1 MDSTRDDWRTH
12 HLLVL
17 VVLSVLH
24 VAVIVGLFTVP
35 ALAVS
40 LKQEL
45 GLSSE
50 TIGYSSSL
58 IFVMCGLTSIVFVG
72 TTAKFGGGKVLQA
85 SLVVMSAGGLLVAIS
100 EGSILFF
107 AGLGLFGLGYG
118 VMMPVTSVVLA
129 QFTPASRK
137 NFSFS
142 TKQSGT
148 PIGATIAGIACPF
161 LAAAWGWEASFLLI
175 AATCALGALGLLFF
189 AKAWDVTADSKRK
202 IQSPGAGIRIIAA
215 DPTLRR
221 LVATGLFFSMSQ
233 LASTS
238 FLVLYMVE
246 DLQRAPATAGFYFS
260 LAYASGFAGRFVS
273 GWLADRYNDTIGVL
287 VFNGV
292 LAAVAAGV
300 LAMVSPGVPEA
311 IVVILVVA
319 SGVSGFSWNGLYHA
333 AVASNAKPDQL
344 GEVIGGSYGFVF
356 LGSLAGPGISALL
369 YGLSG
374 SYVVV
379 FMYVGLM
386 ALFGAISVVPLRNRK
401 ASVDEPKNT

>member
-142 TKQSGT
+142 T
-148 PIGATIAGIACPF
+148 
-161 LAAAWGWEASFLLI
+161 
-175 AATCALGALGLLFF
+175 
-189 AKAWDVTADSKRK
+189 
-202 IQSPGAGIRIIAA
+202 
-215 DPTLRR
+215 
-221 LVATGLFFSMSQ
+221 
-233 LASTS
+233 
-238 FLVLYMVE
+238 
-246 DLQRAPATAGFYFS
+246 
-260 LAYASGFAGRFVS
+260 
-273 GWLADRYNDTIGVL
+273 
-287 VFNGV
+287 
-292 LAAVAAGV
+292 
-300 LAMVSPGVPEA
+300 
-311 IVVILVVA
+311 
-319 SGVSGFSWNGLYHA
+319 
-333 AVASNAKPDQL
+333 
-344 GEVIGGSYGFVF
+344 
-356 LGSLAGPGISALL
+356 
-369 YGLSG
+369 
-374 SYVVV
+374 
-379 FMYVGLM
+379 
-386 ALFGAISVVPLRNRK
+386 
-401 ASVDEPKNT
+401 